1 MCVRIGDNGRGMS
14 ESVRRHIYE
23 PFFTTKDVGKGT
35 GLGLAT
41 TLTIVKEH
49 GGAIDCVS
57 GLGRGTSFAIYLP
70 SGDAP
75 AGKVIGAEPSTTPDE
90 PVKAILVVDDED
102 AVRHAVTRMLERAGY
117 KVHAAKGG
125 LEALELLSDGAILRE
140 VTLVLLDVSMPGMP
154 GTAVCREIR
163 AIAPHL
169 PVAYFTGYA
178 LDSAEDAD
186 GIIEKPI
193 GYDDLTRAVREILG
207 RHQRR

>member
-1 MCVRIGDNGRGMS
+1 M
-14 ESVRRHIYE
+14 
-23 PFFTTKDVGKGT
+23 
-35 GLGLAT
+35 
-41 TLTIVKEH
+41 
-49 GGAIDCVS
+49 
-57 GLGRGTSFAIYLP
+57 
-70 SGDAP
+70 
-75 AGKVIGAEPSTTPDE
+75 
-90 PVKAILVVDDED
+90 KAILVVDDED

-207 RHQRR
+207 RHPRR